1 VIANELQQPKSG
13 PRPRPKPTD
22 TNTDT
27 NKQTN
32 TFKNQVQTDL
42 QKAKQEMDNARQR
55 YKANKRLAGQN
66 TNQLKKVYEA
76 TVDKFL
82 DKLKPYLKKEKPLL
96 LVEPIWVR
104 EEDGDVKVK
113 ELDRAKSYNDADEAR
128 EEYKEAGEV
137 YLLEEY
143 DELLN
148 LSKEKKQEQATG
160 LASPNKKATIRVPLD
175 IPEYVTFRVHKML
188 NQAYYDLEFSKLG
201 EDEKTLAG

>member
-1 VIANELQQPKSG
+1 MSYNNQNQGQGQGQNPQ
-13 PRPRPKPTD
+13 TQ
-22 TNTDT
+22 TQTQT
-27 NKQTN
+27 QTN
-32 TFKNQVQTDL
+32 RQIPFKNQVQTDL